1 MKRKWLNSF
10 TVGFLVTLLSIYI
23 YSLDLNFFHLLE
35 LKAYDFKVVSR
46 GVRPTSNQVVIVGVD
61 EKSLNELGRWPWPRT
76 TLARLVDR
84 LATAGVA
91 AIGLDLLF
99 PEKDVYVPF
108 DDVKSALRKKNLS
121 HLNEETLI
129 QWLDE
134 VGDSDTHFAQALLK
148 SERAV
153 LGYLVFSSEEQAK
166 GGAEPFSDRDLELL
180 DFSQYSMAQSEGPMD
195 AGTPVRPIYAVKLS
209 LPTLMD
215 AANSAGYISFVPE
228 QDGVIRW
235 VPMVQGTG
243 EYLFPPLSLQVLKE
257 ATHLMS
263 LVRLHPKRVGEIK
276 IGETPIPISA
286 EGDMLINFYGPK
298 GTFPQLSAA
307 DVISGK
313 VGAPELE
320 GKIVFVGAT
329 AAAIHDL
336 HTSPY
341 GPLYPGV
348 EIHASVVENIMQ
360 SDYLKRPAWIRMLD
374 MGMILGTGIFLAVI
388 SLFVGALGSAVFL
401 AVGIITYL
409 STDYYLFTQKG
420 LWVHSVYPIFSQ
432 LLVYSGITLY
442 RFMFEEKEKRF
453 IRETFSKYLAPTV
466 VERLVEN
473 PGLIKLGGERK
484 VLTAFFSDVA
494 GFSTISEQLSA
505 EKLVELLNDYLTEM
519 TDIILKYEGTV
530 DKFEG
535 DAIIAFFGAPISYE
549 DHAKRTC
556 FAALDMQ
563 HKLAEMRKQWKAEG
577 KHELFMRIGINT
589 GEVVV
594 GNMGS
599 KNRMD
604 YTMMGDPVNIAAR
617 LEGANKQYQT
627 YTMISEFTYQQAKDA
642 IETREL
648 DSIRV
653 MGKKQPVG
661 IYELLGR
668 KGSMDETI
676 RRILP
681 FYQEGLKYYKS
692 QRWEQAITAFEKVL
706 NINEDDGPSLTYFER
721 CITFQTHPPPRGW
734 DGVFVMTSK

>member
-10 TVGFLVTLLSIYI
+10 TVGFLTTLLSIYV

-35 LKAYDFKVVSR
+35 LKAYDFKVASR
-46 GVRPTSNQVVIVGVD
+46 GVRPPSNQVLIVGID

-84 LATAGVA
+84 LAEAGVA
-91 AIGLDLLF
+91 VIGLDLLF

-108 DDVKSALRKKNLS
+108 DEVKNALRKKDFSQLDKDS
-121 HLNEETLI
+121 LI
-129 QWLDE
+129 QWLE
-134 VGDSDTHFAQALLK
+134 KFGDSDAHFAQALLK

-153 LGYLVFSSEEQAK
+153 LGYFIFSSQEQAE
-166 GGAEPFSDRDLELL
+166 GAAQPFSDRDLELL
-180 DFSQYSMAQSEGPMD
+180 DFSQYSMIQSDGAMD
-195 AGTPVRPIYAVKLS
+195 SDSPVRPIHAVKLS
-209 LPTLMD
+209 LPTLME
-215 AANSAGYISFVPE
+215 AANSAGYVSFVPE

-235 VPMVQGTG
+235 VPMAQGTG

-257 ATHLMS
+257 ATHLMT
-263 LVRLHPKRVGEIK
+263 VARLHPQRVGEIK
-276 IGETPIPISA
+276 IGDTAIPISA
-286 EGDMLINFYGPK
+286 RGDMLINFYGPR
-298 GTFPQLSAA
+298 GTFPHLSAA

-313 VGAPELE
+313 IGASELA

-336 HTSPY
+336 HTTPY
-341 GPLYPGV
+341 GPLFPGV
-348 EIHASVVENIMQ
+348 EVHASVVENIMQ
-360 SDYLKRPAWIRMLD
+360 SDYLRRPAWIRVLD

-388 SLFVGALGSAVFL
+388 SLFVGALSSAVL
-401 AVGIITYL
+401 LVAGIITYL
-409 STDYYLFTQKG
+409 SVDYYLFTEKG
-420 LWVHSVYPIFSQ
+420 LWVHSVYPVFSL
-432 LLVYSGITLY
+432 LLVYFGITLY

-453 IRETFSKYLAPTV
+453 IRNAFSQYLAPTV
-466 VERLVEN
+466 VERLVAN
-473 PGLIKLGGERK
+473 PGLLDLGGERK

-505 EKLVELLNDYLTEM
+505 EKLVELLNFYLTEM
-519 TDIILKYEGTV
+519 TDIILDYEGTV

-556 FAALDMQ
+556 WVAIDMQ
-563 HKLAEMRKQWKAEG
+563 QKLAEMRKQWKAEG
-577 KHELFMRIGINT
+577 QHELFMRIGINT

-604 YTMMGDPVNIAAR
+604 YTMMGDAVNLAAR

-627 YTMISEFTYQQAKDA
+627 YTMISEFTYAHAKDA

-661 IYELLGR
+661 IYELLGK

-676 RRILP
+676 RQILP
-681 FYQEGLKYYKS
+681 LYHEGLEYYKS
-692 QRWEQAITAFEKVL
+692 QRWEEAITAFEKVL
-706 NINEDDGPSLTYFER
+706 NIHEDDGPSLTYFER
-721 CITFQTHPPPRGW
+721 CITFQTHPPPRDW